1 MKKVILIVVL
11 GFFLNII
18 SNTSNANV
26 VEELTKLNNLYKEG
40 VINKEEFSKAK
51 SILLKSEQ
59 TEDSSVKKNKKK
71 PKEEEKIPKEEN
83 NQKKLLSNE
92 SRSFDEDLTE
102 TYVGLQD
109 IEELGTFIKIDY
121 SPEGLF
127 HQKKHKSFPAKAKK
141 SMQDMYLIFVKQKNL
156 MEKYPENVMKAMAY
170 FEFFYMEQLKKKNK
184 SIEAF
189 KLKYPKVPTYAKKDL
204 KSLYSLNQARKSM
217 RESMGLTLDD
227 DVKEALDRYMTM
239 SNLLSKAEKKLIKLT
254 TDEKKLRKQNNRLK
268 QNLSMLKKNIKYK
281 KEKRIKDKDFIKEAN
296 KNIKK
301 INSSLRLLTK
311 DDTNTANLYKTLK
324 KVFNKSED
332 FINKCSINCETK
344 NLIIAEDSLNLI
356 EGILSETGK
365 NLIKKKYEQDM
376 SKFDLNELPED
387 KKEIIGKVTKAMK
400 IKKIEKNNNLQQ
412 SVLNLSNNGF
422 EIDNYLDEIKS
433 SGFDVRSV
441 TMTFD
446 NFDNM
451 QKWAMK
457 DWAESWR
464 GKLPEEIKDVD
475 GNLIKFTGENIE
487 DIKAQLAMNTFKDL
501 IDLDSLDLKESIND
515 NIKEIAQTIQES
527 GGFNLD
533 KWLNQDFSV
542 TLDNYSK
549 LVGNS
554 FGIDMND
561 FKDLTN
567 FANKIYGTDISPDE
581 YANEWESQQYYDS
594 SASWGDI
601 TRGVELIDTVGSFD
615 AAVIAKDLG
624 TDLQQVADTIAQA
637 AAVGVSTD
645 LEAAAQGLGYGSFA
659 DAVAAYNAQYGTS
672 YTAEE
677 AAAALGN

>member
-1 MKKVILIVVL
+1 
-11 GFFLNII
+11 
-18 SNTSNANV
+18 
-26 VEELTKLNNLYKEG
+26 
-40 VINKEEFSKAK
+40 
-51 SILLKSEQ
+51 
-59 TEDSSVKKNKKK
+59 
-71 PKEEEKIPKEEN
+71 
-83 NQKKLLSNE
+83 
-92 SRSFDEDLTE
+92 
-102 TYVGLQD
+102 
-109 IEELGTFIKIDY
+109 
-121 SPEGLF
+121 
-127 HQKKHKSFPAKAKK
+127 
-141 SMQDMYLIFVKQKNL
+141 
-156 MEKYPENVMKAMAY
+156 
-170 FEFFYMEQLKKKNK
+170 
-184 SIEAF
+184 
-189 KLKYPKVPTYAKKDL
+189 
-204 KSLYSLNQARKSM
+204 
-217 RESMGLTLDD
+217 
-227 DVKEALDRYMTM
+227 
-239 SNLLSKAEKKLIKLT
+239 
-254 TDEKKLRKQNNRLK
+254 
-268 QNLSMLKKNIKYK
+268 
-281 KEKRIKDKDFIKEAN
+281 
-296 KNIKK
+296 
-301 INSSLRLLTK
+301 
-311 DDTNTANLYKTLK
+311 
-324 KVFNKSED
+324 
-332 FINKCSINCETK
+332 
-344 NLIIAEDSLNLI
+344 
-356 EGILSETGK
+356 
-365 NLIKKKYEQDM
+365 
-376 SKFDLNELPED
+376 
-387 KKEIIGKVTKAMK
+387 
-400 IKKIEKNNNLQQ
+400 
-412 SVLNLSNNGF
+412 
-422 EIDNYLDEIKS
+422 
-433 SGFDVRSV
+433 
-441 TMTFD
+441 
-446 NFDNM
+446 M

-615 AAVIAKDLG
+615 AAAIAKDLG